1 MSAGANPGMAQG
13 GAASDS
19 AAPAGRI
26 VIERGEHG
34 IATLLLDRPAK
45 RNAFT
50 LDMYR
55 QFGAAVDELDA
66 DDSVRCIVVR
76 GAGGAFCAGSD
87 IGGFDQDRS
96 GAQQARDYA
105 DLTLDL
111 TDRLK
116 LTRHPTL
123 ACIEGACV
131 GGGLE
136 IAALC
141 DVRIAARS
149 ARFGIPI
156 NRIGLTL
163 DYRELQ
169 DLVGL
174 IGPARTLEILLEG
187 GIFGAQ
193 EALEKGLLTRVVDDE
208 TLVQQA
214 YDSARRIASGA
225 PLVNRWHKKF
235 VRRLGQPEPL
245 SEQERLE
252 PYACFDTEDYRLGQA
267 AFLNKQRP
275 AFTGR

>member
-1 MSAGANPGMAQG
+1 MTIRVQQG
-13 GAASDS
+13 DD
-19 AAPAGRI
+19 
-26 VIERGEHG
+26 G
-34 IATLLLDRPAK
+34 IATVLLDRPEK

-55 QFGAAVDELDA
+55 QFGAAVDALDA

-87 IGGFDQDRS
+87 IGGFDQERGD
-96 GAQQARDYA
+96 GEVAQEYA
-105 DLTLDL
+105 QLTLDM

-116 LTRHPTL
+116 LTRHPTV

-141 DVRIAARS
+141 DVRIAGRS

-163 DYRELQ
+163 DYRELE

-174 IGPARTLEILLEG
+174 IGRARALEILLEG
-187 GIFGAQ
+187 NVFGAD
-193 EALEKGLLTRVVDDE
+193 EAMSKGLLTRVVDDDKVAE
-208 TLVQQA
+208 HA
-214 YDSARRIASGA
+214 YQCAARIASGA
-225 PLVNRWHKKF
+225 PLVNRWHKRF
-235 VRRLGQPEPL
+235 VHRLASAQPL
-245 SEQERLE
+245 SDAERRE
-252 PYACFDTEDYRLGQA
+252 PYACFDTEDYRIGKT
-267 AFLNKQRP
+267 AFLRKEKP
-275 AFTGR
+275 VFLGR

>member
-1 MSAGANPGMAQG
+1 MTIRVQQG
-13 GAASDS
+13 SD
-19 AAPAGRI
+19 
-26 VIERGEHG
+26 G
-34 IATLLLDRPAK
+34 IATVLLDRPKK

-50 LDMYR
+50 LEMYR
-55 QFGAAVDELDA
+55 QFGAAIDALDA

-87 IGGFDQDRS
+87 IGGFDEERGD
-96 GAQQARDYA
+96 AQVAREYA
-105 DLTLDL
+105 ELTLDM

-116 LTRHPTL
+116 LTRHPTV

-163 DYRELQ
+163 DYRELE

-174 IGPARTLEILLEG
+174 IGPAHALEILLEG
-187 GIFGAQ
+187 SVFGAD
-193 EALEKGLLTRVVDDE
+193 EAMSKGLLTRVVDDE
-208 TLVQQA
+208 QVVEHA
-214 YDSARRIASGA
+214 YQCAARIAKGA
-225 PLVNRWHKKF
+225 PLVNRWHKRF
-235 VRRLGQPEPL
+235 VRKLASGVPL
-245 SEQERLE
+245 SEAERLE
-252 PYACFDTEDYRLGQA
+252 PYACFDTEDYRIGKA
-267 AFLNKQRP
+267 AFLRKEKP
-275 AFTGR
+275 AFLGR